1 MTPRQE
7 LDFLSNFIKLSK
19 DEAVKRDFLESF
31 LSYDSFDLLIDA
43 DSIVYNVAH
52 FWLDKELIYS
62 DMIEDFHSQVR
73 AIALH
78 IEEQGYP
85 VNDID
90 TFFTTCKNNF
100 RLELT
105 KDYKG
110 NREVTELSKLVYDLK
125 NVIIDNISDTIAEDA
140 AHYSDVYEADDLI
153 PKHIKLFGKGNEI
166 IVSIDKDLKQI
177 TGCHFDYYKQK
188 TGEIDEWNN
197 PIKVYKGFTF
207 TSPSEGTEL
216 LGRLLLE
223 GDAVDNIKGVK
234 GIGKVKAKK
243 LLKDRS
249 EYGKFRKVV
258 ESYIKEGGDWKEK
271 LTINYHLINL
281 IK

>member
-7 LDFLSNFIKLSK
+7 LEFLSNFIQLSK
-19 DEAVKRDFLESF
+19 DEAVKRDCLEIF
-31 LSYDSFDLLIDA
+31 LSHDSFDLLIDA

-85 VNDID
+85 VNDIR
-90 TFFTTCKNNF
+90 TFFTTCTNNF
-100 RLELT
+100 RLEFS

-110 NREVTELSKLVYDLK
+110 NRERNELSDLVYNLK
-125 NVIIDNISDTIAEDA
+125 DVIILNIQRTESECAFFSDQL
-140 AHYSDVYEADDLI
+140 EADDLI
-153 PKHIKLFGKGNEI
+153 PKYIEIRGKGNEI

-177 TGCHFDYYKQK
+177 TGCHFDYYKKK
-188 TGEIDEWNN
+188 TGEVDEWNN

-216 LGRLLLE
+216 LGCLLLE
-223 GDAVDNIKGVK
+223 GDTVDNIKGVK

-258 ESYIKEGGDWKEK
+258 EAYIKEGGEWKEK

>member
-7 LDFLSNFIKLSK
+7 LEFLSNFIQLSK
-19 DEAVKRDFLESF
+19 NEAVKRDCLERF
-31 LSYDSFDLLIDA
+31 LSHDSFDLLIDA

-52 FWLDKELIYS
+52 FWLGKELIYS

-73 AIALH
+73 AIALG

-85 VNDID
+85 VNDIR
-90 TFFTTCKNNF
+90 TFFTTCTNNF
-100 RLELT
+100 RLEFS

-110 NREVTELSKLVYDLK
+110 NRERNELSELVYDLK
-125 NVIIDNISDTIAEDA
+125 RQVIENIEFSFGDFCEYNDEL
-140 AHYSDVYEADDLI
+140 EADDLI
-153 PKHIKLFGKGNEI
+153 PLYIKNRGKGNEI

-188 TGEIDEWNN
+188 TGDVDEWNN

-249 EYGKFRKVV
+249 EYGKFRRVV
-258 ESYIKEGGDWKEK
+258 ESYIKEGGEWKEK